1 MKKFT
6 EQINERLKLNKDTKS
21 SISLDKDTWVLVEL
35 STMYYYNKRS
45 SDKKFFEK
53 FADVTEK
60 TGVRRTIL
68 LGTTENMHSTYLYYI
83 LTIGE
88 LIESY
93 KRDLKEQI
101 ESILN
106 YRKKQIENVLTYRKI
121 RIYELPEKIDKD
133 ISYKDLRKFIDRH
146 NKGDK
151 NVKDYWNKE
160 DLTKIDLTKIKN
172 LI

>member
-21 SISLDKDTWVLVEL
+21 SISLDKDTWVLIEL
-35 STMYYYNKRS
+35 SRRYYSNQRG
-45 SDKKFFEK
+45 SDVKFFEK

-68 LGTTENMHSTYLYYI
+68 LGTKENMYSTFLYYI

-101 ESILN
+101 ENKANNPWLPREI
-106 YRKKQIENVLTYRKI
+106 Q
-121 RIYELPEKIDKD
+121 IYELPEKIDKN
-133 ISYKDLRKFIDRH
+133 ISYKDLRKFIDCH
-146 NKGDK
+146 NKGNK

-160 DLTKIDLTKIKN
+160 DLTKIDLAKIKN

>member
-21 SISLDKDTWVLVEL
+21 SISVDKDTWVLIEL
-35 STMYYYNKRS
+35 SYRYYNNQRG
-45 SDKKFFEK
+45 SDKKFFQK
-53 FADVTEK
+53 FADVTER

-68 LGTTENMHSTYLYYI
+68 LGTTENMYSTYLYYI

-101 ESILN
+101 KNEESNSWLP
-106 YRKKQIENVLTYRKI
+106 RKI
-121 RIYELPEKIDKD
+121 QIYELPEKIDKN
-133 ISYKDLRKFIDRH
+133 ISYEDLRKFIDCH

-160 DLTKIDLTKIKN
+160 DLTKIDLAKIKN

>member
-6 EQINERLKLNKDTKS
+6 EQISERLKLNKDTKS
-21 SISLDKDTWVLVEL
+21 SIYLDKDTWVLVEL
-35 STMYYYNKRS
+35 SPMYYYNKRS
-45 SDKKFFEK
+45 SDYKFFKK
-53 FADVTEK
+53 FADVTER

-68 LGTTENMHSTYLYYI
+68 LGTTENMYSTYLYYI

-101 ESILN
+101 KNTLN
-106 YRKKQIENVLTYRKI
+106 YRKIQ
-121 RIYELPEKIDKD
+121 IYELPEKIDKD
-133 ISYKDLRKFIDRH
+133 ISYKDLRKFIDCH

-160 DLTKIDLTKIKN
+160 DLTKIDLAKIKN